1 VFAAI
6 FLVEYAGEVQRES
19 RLMAFLIAVARTG
32 VEILAGVPSIIF
44 GLFGFALFV
53 VTLKMGFSL
62 ISAGLSGACLI
73 LPVIIRTSE
82 EALLAVPRSY
92 REGSLALGATKW
104 QTTVGV
110 VLPAATPGIVTGVVL
125 SVGRIVAET
134 AIFWVTLGGSYRLP
148 TSLSHAGRS
157 MALHVYMLASETRAF
172 EKAMGT
178 AAILIVTIVA
188 LNLFI
193 NITSRRLAA
202 RAMGRGR

>member
-1 VFAAI
+1 VR
-6 FLVEYAGEVQRES
+6 VS
-19 RLMAFLIAVARTG
+19 RSG

-53 VTLKMGFSL
+53 SALKLKFSL
-62 ISAGLSGACLI
+62 LSAGLSGACLI

-82 EALLAVPRSY
+82 EALMAVPCSY

-104 QTTVGV
+104 QTILSVI
-110 VLPAATPGIVTGVVL
+110 LPAAAPGIVTGVVL

-148 TSLSHAGRS
+148 ESLLSSGRT

-172 EKAMGT
+172 DKAMGT
-178 AAILIVTIVA
+178 AAVLIATIIV
-188 LNLFI
+188 LNLII
-193 NITSRRLAA
+193 NYTSRTLAA
-202 RAMGRGR
+202 RSMGKKS